1 MNAFLKSVY
10 IILLLL
16 SCITPVV
23 NSQQAT
29 FTVLVNTAYPLS
41 SGEKVFIAGNQPS
54 LGNWNASAVPLRKTE
69 DGWTSTFTFATG
81 TNLEYKFTKG
91 SWDTEA
97 LTEHARVPG
106 NHHFTLLRDT
116 LIEYTIPFWKDSLL
130 NIEPFISGNYQIHE
144 NFHLKGLTSR
154 RVIVWLPPSYEKE
167 TSRRYPVLYVM
178 DGQNVFD
185 PYTSSLGYDW
195 RIDEIADSLM
205 RNGEIEEFIAVA
217 IYSNADTRT
226 NEYSDDPTL
235 GEKYQ
240 DFMCC
245 QLKPWIDS
253 IYRTKTE
260 AEETA
265 VMGASMGG
273 LIAFILAWEY
283 PHVFGNAACMS
294 PAFKVSLGNIKV
306 DYIENVQSDPARNSI
321 DPYIDNGTLDIESL
335 LQPGIDEML
344 RALDQKKCLY
354 TWYLDAGAPHNE
366 IAWSARAWRPLKQ
379 FFGK

>member
-1 MNAFLKSVY
+1 MNAFLRSVY

-29 FTVLVNTAYPLS
+29 FTVLVNTAYPLEA
-41 SGEKVFIAGNQPS
+41 GESVFIAGNQPS
-54 LGNWNASAVPLRKTE
+54 LGNWNASAVSLQRTNE
-69 DGWTSTFTFATG
+69 GWTSTFTFAAG

-144 NFHLKGLTSR
+144 NFQLKGLTSR

-226 NEYSDDPTL
+226 NEYSDDPHL

-253 IYRTKTE
+253 VYRTKTDP
-260 AEETA
+260 EETA

-283 PHVFGNAACMS
+283 PHIFGSAACMS

-306 DYIENVQSDPARNSI
+306 DYIENVQSDPARKSI
-321 DPYIDNGTLDIESL
+321 DLYIDNGTLDIESL

-344 RALDQKKCLY
+344 RALDEKKAPY
-354 TWYLDAGAPHNE
+354 TWYLDDGAPHNE
-366 IAWSARAWRPLKQ
+366 RAWSARVWRPLKQ